1 MTPLTQASVIE
12 YLESDEIK
20 APELVVVGSEQERRA
35 DLQQESDSTVGEG
48 IPLTERL
55 VVSPCAGKFQ
65 PLDQPRKAEGEY
77 VLEGQEVGTIMS
89 SDRELVPVRSAFAGW
104 IMGYLV
110 PSGCPV
116 RASEPVAWLRP

>member
-1 MTPLTQASVIE
+1 MTPLTQGSVIE
-12 YLESDEIK
+12 HHESDEIK
-20 APELVVVGSEQERRA
+20 APALVVVGNGQEPIA
-35 DLQQESDSTVGEG
+35 GPQQDSDSIVGEG

-77 VLEGQEVGTIMS
+77 VLKGQEVGTIMS
-89 SDRELVPVRSAFAGW
+89 SDRELVPVRSAFSGW

-110 PSGCPV
+110 PHGCPV